1 MQSAKQLMSE
11 EGGAK
16 GEMQKRSVGKPRPTC
31 NTYAS
36 DRRARTALAAS
47 PTCNTYASDRHARTA
62 LAASPPIPRN
72 TLTPHRV
79 APAAL
84 GAAQQRRQFR
94 AEHPRQNQGPAEPF
108 AAPHRFAADPHRK
121 ERGKD
126 RFEREEQRRV
136 GRGGVPLRHHL

>member
-36 DRRARTALAAS
+36 DRR
-47 PTCNTYASDRHARTA
+47 ARTA